1 MKSTMRIEDIT
12 KRTIAC
18 EKQVLGEITETALE
32 VYQFIQDEFKNT
44 DVSKNLLFQF
54 VYCNFY
60 TLDSQKVDVLFLK
73 GYFELMESL
82 KGTKEL
88 DLEKLLFQVYA
99 IETKKRKFHY
109 SFTSKLAHTLD
120 NNIPIWDSRIA
131 YVFERK
137 LTTVKDNGV
146 NGDNFRDIIES
157 LQEDYKK
164 IIEKGLLKS
173 TLDKLNDK
181 FEYYKISDTK
191 KLDFIFW
198 AAGRVRI
205 HELSKSADKFLE
217 ADMD

>member
-60 TLDSQKVDVLFLK
+60 TLDSQKVDALFLK

-82 KGTKEL
+82 KGTKNL
-88 DLEKLLFQVYA
+88 DIESLLFQVYA
-99 IETKKRKFHY
+99 IETKRELKFHY

-120 NNIPIWDSRIA
+120 NNIPIWDTRIA
-131 YVFERK
+131 YVFELK

-146 NGDNFRDIIES
+146 NGDNFRDIIETI
-157 LQEDYKK
+157 QEDYKK
-164 IIEKGLLKS
+164 
-173 TLDKLNDK
+173 
-181 FEYYKISDTK
+181 
-191 KLDFIFW
+191 
-198 AAGRVRI
+198 
-205 HELSKSADKFLE
+205 
-217 ADMD
+217 